1 VLKQV
6 GGAAFGQAVATP
18 LSNLSGSETRY
29 ASGRAASP
37 ADRARWGTLL
47 DQERKVFQ
55 LVCRITF
62 GPRPGDLERVRDLG
76 LKAFLDEQL
85 HPERLDDS
93 AVKARLASL
102 PTLSMSTGEL
112 IRKYPAPNPL
122 QLKQARMR
130 MASGEAGSAG
140 SPATSAAG
148 MEATA
153 AMASDTAQEVLLELG
168 REGLLRAVYSPRQLE
183 EVMVRFW
190 MNHFN
195 IFAGKGSD
203 KWMLTSFERDTIRPH
218 ALGKFE
224 DLLVAT
230 AQSPAMLFY
239 LDNWMSSTPTPNA
252 AAPLLS
258 GRREAFGSAWRRFGG
273 PMMPVGLAA
282 GWNGPGFPNGPRGPN
297 GQKHGVNENYGR
309 ELMELHTLGVDGGY
323 TQKDVVELARCLTGW
338 TVRRPRDEAEF
349 FFDPRMH
356 DPGPKTLLG
365 RKIAGGGMEDGQQAL
380 HILATHP
387 STARFVSLK
396 LCRRFVADN
405 PPDSVVERAR
415 REFAASKGDV
425 RAVLKA
431 ILTSP
436 EFYSEAA
443 YRAKVKSPFEMV
455 ASTLRAFGADTD
467 APRPLIQLMTRMG
480 EPPFQ
485 YQAPAG
491 YADRASTW
499 ISSSS
504 LLARLNFATAIVSN
518 GIPGTRI
525 DVATTPGNSSPDSVI
540 DDLSRRLTGGDLS
553 PSTRQAIVTSLQGT
567 QDESTPA
574 PQASPG
580 SEGESFATVSTVAAL
595 VIGSPEFQAR

>member
-1 VLKQV
+1 MAVPTNSKEGRAPSV
-6 GGAAFGQAVATP
+6 GGGQP
-18 LSNLSGSETRY
+18 I
-29 ASGRAASP
+29 SP
-37 ADRARWGTLL
+37 ARQAAWSALL
-47 DQERKVFQ
+47 DPERKVIQ
-55 LVCRITF
+55 LVSRITF
-62 GPRPGDLERVRDLG
+62 GPRPGDLERVRDSG
-76 LKAFLDEQL
+76 AKAFLDEQL

-93 AVKARLASL
+93 AVETRLANL

-112 IRKYPAPNPL
+112 IRKYPAPN
-122 QLKQARMR
+122 QFQVQQARMR
-130 MASGEAGSAG
+130 MESGEAG
-140 SPATSAAG
+140 PAS
-148 MEATA
+148 MEASA
-153 AMASDTAQEVLLELG
+153 AMASDTAQEVLLELR

-183 EVMVRFW
+183 EVMVQFW

-195 IFAGKGSD
+195 IFAGKGPD

-239 LDNWMSSTPTPNA
+239 LDNWMSSTPMSNA
-252 AAPLLS
+252 AAPLPL
-258 GRREAFGSAWRRFGG
+258 GRREALGSAWRRFGG

-282 GWNGPGFPNGPRGPN
+282 GRNGLGFPGVPRDPNGPKRGL
-297 GQKHGVNENYGR
+297 NENYGR

-338 TVRRPRDEAEF
+338 TLQRPRDEAEF

-356 DPGPKTLLG
+356 DEGPKTLLG
-365 RKIAGGGMEDGQQAL
+365 QKITGGGMEDGRHAL

-405 PPDSVVERAR
+405 PPDSVVERASQ
-415 REFAASKGDV
+415 EFAASKGDV

-455 ASTLRAFGADTD
+455 ASTLRALGAETD
-467 APRPLIQLMTRMG
+467 AARPLIQLMTRMG

-504 LLARLNFATAIVSN
+504 LLARLNFATTIVSN

-525 DVATTPGNSSPDSVI
+525 DVATTSGKGSTDSVI
-540 DDLSRRLTGGDLS
+540 DGLSRRLTGGALS
-553 PSTRQAIVTSLQGT
+553 PSTRQAILTSLQGAPG
-567 QDESTPA
+567 QGTPT
-574 PQASPG
+574 PRVSPA

-595 VIGSPEFQAR
+595 VIGSPEFQVR

>member
-1 VLKQV
+1 LKQV
-6 GGAAFGQAVATP
+6 GGAALGQAVATP

-37 ADRARWGTLL
+37 ADRVRWGTPL
-47 DQERKVFQ
+47 DQERKVIQ
-55 LVCRITF
+55 LLSRITF

-102 PTLSMSTGEL
+102 PTLSKSTGEL

-122 QLKQARMR
+122 QLQQARMR
-130 MASGEAGSAG
+130 MAPDEPGSAG
-140 SPATSAAG
+140 SPAMSAAG

-153 AMASDTAQEVLLELG
+153 AMASDGAQEVLLELG
-168 REGLLRAVYSPRQLE
+168 RKGLLRAVYSPRQLE
-183 EVMVRFW
+183 EVMVQFW
-190 MNHFN
+190 LNHFN
-195 IFAGKGSD
+195 IFAGKGPD
-203 KWMLTSFERDTIRPH
+203 KWMLISFERDTIRPH
-218 ALGKFE
+218 ALDKFE

-252 AAPLLS
+252 AASLLL
-258 GRREAFGSAWRRFGG
+258 RRQEAFGSAGRRFGG

-282 GWNGPGFPNGPRGPN
+282 GRNGPGSPNGPRGPN
-297 GQKHGVNENYGR
+297 GQKRGLNENYGR

-349 FFDPRMH
+349 FFDPGMH
-356 DPGPKTLLG
+356 DQGPKSLLG
-365 RKIAGGGMEDGQQAL
+365 HKIAGGGMEDGQHAL

-405 PPDSVVERAR
+405 PPDSVVERAS

-499 ISSSS
+499 ISSGS
-504 LLARLNFATAIVSN
+504 LLARLNFATAIVAN
-518 GIPGTRI
+518 GIPGTRL
-525 DVATTPGNSSPDSVI
+525 DVATTPGNRSPDSVI
-540 DDLSRRLTGGDLS
+540 DDLSRRLTGGGLS
-553 PSTRQAIVTSLQGT
+553 PSTRQAIVTSLQGL

-580 SEGESFATVSTVAAL
+580 SEGGSLATASAVAAL
-595 VIGSPEFQAR
+595 VIGSPEFQVR